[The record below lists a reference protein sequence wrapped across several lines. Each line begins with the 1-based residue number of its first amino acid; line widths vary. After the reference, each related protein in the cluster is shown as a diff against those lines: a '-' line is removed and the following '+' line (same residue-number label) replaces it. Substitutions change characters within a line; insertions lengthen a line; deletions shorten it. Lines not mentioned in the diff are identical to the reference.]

1 MRYELE
7 LIHQLSSELELPCNV
22 TDERAE
28 VTLGQGV
35 VLCFQN
41 SERQEDCLI
50 GFKGTPWH
58 AHDDIAFEDGL
69 GNSIELN
76 YLDLV
81 SGLKDGSVFICERW
95 KDREAIDRWLIHRD
109 CNDLKNELKYM
120 SEYEELRVFRARRTE
135 A

>member
-22 TDERAE
+22 ADERAE

-58 AHDDIAFEDGL
+58 THDDITFEDGL

-76 YLDLV
+76 CLDLV
-81 SGLKDGSVFICERW
+81 SSLKDGSVFVCERW
-95 KDREAIDRWLIHRD
+95 KDGEAKDRWLIHRD